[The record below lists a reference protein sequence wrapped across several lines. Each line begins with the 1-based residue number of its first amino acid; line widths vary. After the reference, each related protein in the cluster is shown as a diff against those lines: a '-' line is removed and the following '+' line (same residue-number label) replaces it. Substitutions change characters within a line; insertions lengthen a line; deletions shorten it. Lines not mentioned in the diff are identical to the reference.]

1 MSAEL
6 IRDPREWQRRC
17 WSARVQ
23 GRRLALVPTMG
34 FLHEGHISLMR
45 EARRLA
51 DAQVLAQGQPDEA
64 GPERAGGSPTRRP
77 VKHLALAT
85 IFVNPTQFGPAEDL
99 ARYPR
104 DLEGDLAKCSAAGI
118 DWVLAPERAGQVY
131 GDGHETW
138 VEVERV
144 SRGLCGEKRPGHF
157 RGVATV
163 VTKLFNLTL
172 PRVAL
177 FGEKDWQQ
185 LQVIRALVRDLD
197 FGIDVVGMPIV
208 REHDGLARS
217 SRNAYLSG
225 DERRRAL
232 ALSRALFEA
241 QDRAAAGERDAA
253 ALVAGATRALVAVGA
268 RVDYVEVVHPTKLA
282 RVARAETGSR
292 MLLAAFVG
300 ATRLIDNAA
309 LP

>member
-1 MSAEL
+1 MSTEL

-17 WSARVQ
+17 CAALEE
-23 GRRLALVPTMG
+23 GRRLSLVPTMG
-34 FLHEGHISLMR
+34 FLHEGHLSLMR

-51 DAQVLAQGQPDEA
+51 DAAA
-64 GPERAGGSPTRRP
+64 GSRGEGPARKP
-77 VKHLALAT
+77 LALAT

-99 ARYPR
+99 GRYPR

-118 DWVLAPERAGQVY
+118 DWVLAPERPGQVY
-131 GDGHETW
+131 AEGHETW

-144 SRGLCGEKRPGHF
+144 SQGLCGEKRPGHF

-163 VTKLFNLTL
+163 VTKLFNLTR
-172 PRVAL
+172 PHAAV

-185 LQVIRALVRDLD
+185 LQVIRTLVRDLD
-197 FGIDVVGMPIV
+197 FAIEIVGVPIV
-208 REHDGLARS
+208 RERDGLALS
-217 SRNAYLSG
+217 SRNAYLSP
-225 DERRRAL
+225 DERRQAL

-241 QDRAAAGERDAA
+241 QERAAGGERDAA
-253 ALVAGATRALVAVGA
+253 ALVAGAAQTLVAAGA
-268 RVDYVEVVHPTKLA
+268 RIDYVEIVHPTRLT

-292 MLLAAFVG
+292 MLVAAFVG
-300 ATRLIDNAA
+300 ATRLIDNVA